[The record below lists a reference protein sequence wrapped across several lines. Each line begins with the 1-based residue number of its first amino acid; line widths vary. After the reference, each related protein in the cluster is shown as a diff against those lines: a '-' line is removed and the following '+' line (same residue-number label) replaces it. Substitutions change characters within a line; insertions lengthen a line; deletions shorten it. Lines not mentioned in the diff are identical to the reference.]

1 MISMWKLCGEI
12 MQVAD
17 EEKVSQEKQVMDIV
31 RNSMYLEVDE
41 VTRSEYTGCMDGSDL
56 YKERKTI
63 KIRLLCDIDEVT
75 HHIDEIEFE
84 V

>member
-1 MISMWKLCGEI
+1 MSS
-12 MQVAD
+12 

-41 VTRSEYTGCMDGSDL
+41 VTRSEYTGGMNGCDM
-56 YKERKTI
+56 YKERKTV
-63 KIRLLCDIDEVT
+63 KIRLLCDIDEVA